1 MDLIINNK
9 DLAFFALGGLGEVGK
24 NMYVLQYQKQI
35 FLIDAGILFPDE
47 HLLGVDYVM
56 QDLTYLIQNEEKIVG
71 LFITHGHE
79 DHIGGIPFLLK
90 KVKIPKIYASGIA
103 VDLIQNK
110 LIEYKDMPPV
120 QIVEYKSHYTYQ
132 FKDVELS
139 FIRLNHSI
147 PDSFCLV
154 FKTPY
159 GNFVHTGDFK
169 IDLTPINGEVINLT
183 RFAELGKKGVA
194 LLMCESTNVERPG
207 ISMSEKTVGKTL
219 DNLFEDLV
227 DKRIFVATFAS
238 NIHRLQQIMDLA
250 VKYKRKIA
258 FSGRSMINVS
268 ETALK
273 LNELKFSRD
282 NIIDIDKIDKFAD
295 KELIIITTGSQGEEM
310 SALTRMANDDF
321 NKVHLGENDV
331 VIVSASPIP
340 GNEKAINTVIN
351 KLYRKGVEVI
361 YNELADVHVSGH
373 AYQEELKIMHAL
385 VKPKFFIPVHG
396 EYRHLKLHQT
406 LAMSLG
412 MNESDI
418 IIPDIGMKVEVNP
431 EYVKIAGS
439 VPAGERLVDGTG
451 LGDATSVVLRDRKLL
466 SEDGLCVVV
475 LTISQYSGEILS
487 KPEIISRGF
496 IYQDEASELITEA
509 RDVVVSAMQGVDM
522 KSLDPNIIKQMVK
535 KTLSTY
541 FFKKT
546 KRRPMILAILQQR

>member
-1 MDLIINNK
+1 MENLK
-9 DLAFFALGGLGEVGK
+9 VMFLGGVGEIGK
-24 NMYVLQYQKQI
+24 NMTVLEYGNDI
-35 FLIDAGILFPDE
+35 IVIDSGLAFPSDDMPGIDLVVPDIS
-47 HLLGVDYVM
+47 
-56 QDLTYLIQNEEKIVG
+56 YLIENKNKVRGIY
-71 LFITHGHE
+71 LTHGHE
-79 DHIGGIPFLLK
+79 DHIGALPYVLGELPVPVYGSRITLGLVESKLKEFKNVKYKGISIK
-90 KVKIPKIYASGIA
+90 SGSIVKAGNFKIEFIA
-103 VDLIQNK
+103 V
-110 LIEYKDMPPV
+110 
-120 QIVEYKSHYTYQ
+120 
-132 FKDVELS
+132 
-139 FIRLNHSI
+139 NHSI
-147 PDSFCLV
+147 PGAMALAIT
-154 FKTPY
+154 TPV
-159 GNFVHTGDFK
+159 GVVVHTGDFK

-183 RFAELGKKGVA
+183 RFAELGKKGVT
-194 LLMCESTNVERPG
+194 LLLCESTNVERPG

-227 DKRIFVATFAS
+227 NKRIFVATFAS

-282 NIIDIDKIDKFAD
+282 NIIDIDKIDKFSD

-412 MNESDI
+412 MNERDI
-418 IIPDIGMKVEVNP
+418 IIPDIGTRVEVNP
-431 EYVKIAGS
+431 EYIKIAGS

>member
-1 MDLIINNK
+1 MENLK
-9 DLAFFALGGLGEVGK
+9 VMFLGGVGEIGK
-24 NMYVLQYQKQI
+24 NMTALEYGNDI
-35 FLIDAGILFPDE
+35 IIIDCGLAFPSDDMPGIDLVVPDIS
-47 HLLGVDYVM
+47 
-56 QDLTYLIQNEEKIVG
+56 YLVENKNKIRG
-71 LFITHGHE
+71 IYLTHGHE
-79 DHIGGIPFLLK
+79 DHIGALPYVLCDIPVPVYGTRITLGLVESKLKEFKNIKYKGIS
-90 KVKIPKIYASGIA
+90 VKSGTIVRAGSFKIEIIA
-103 VDLIQNK
+103 V
-110 LIEYKDMPPV
+110 
-120 QIVEYKSHYTYQ
+120 
-132 FKDVELS
+132 
-139 FIRLNHSI
+139 NHSI
-147 PDSFCLV
+147 PGAVALAIS
-154 FKTPY
+154 TPV
-159 GNFVHTGDFK
+159 GVVVHTGDFK

-183 RFAELGKKGVA
+183 RFAELGKKGVT
-194 LLMCESTNVERPG
+194 LLLCESTNVERPG
-207 ISMSEKTVGKTL
+207 TSMSEKTVGKTL
-219 DNLFEDLV
+219 DNLFEDLAN
-227 DKRIFVATFAS
+227 KRIFVATFAS

-258 FSGRSMINVS
+258 FSGRSMVNVS

-273 LNELKFSRD
+273 LNELKFSRE

-361 YNELADVHVSGH
+361 YSELADVHVSGH
-373 AYQEELKIMHAL
+373 AYKEELKIMHSL

-396 EYRHLKLHQT
+396 EYRHLKLHQL

-412 MNESDI
+412 MNERDI
-418 IIPDIGMKVEVNP
+418 IIPDIGTKVEVNP
-431 EYVKIAGS
+431 EYIKVAGN

-475 LTISQYSGEILS
+475 LTVSQYSGEVLS

-509 RDVVVSAMQGVDM
+509 RDVLVSAMQSVDI
-522 KSLDPNIIKQMVK
+522 KSLDPNIIKQMIK

>member
-1 MDLIINNK
+1 
-9 DLAFFALGGLGEVGK
+9 
-24 NMYVLQYQKQI
+24 
-35 FLIDAGILFPDE
+35 
-47 HLLGVDYVM
+47 
-56 QDLTYLIQNEEKIVG
+56 
-71 LFITHGHE
+71 
-79 DHIGGIPFLLK
+79 
-90 KVKIPKIYASGIA
+90 
-103 VDLIQNK
+103 
-110 LIEYKDMPPV
+110 
-120 QIVEYKSHYTYQ
+120 
-132 FKDVELS
+132 
-139 FIRLNHSI
+139 
-147 PDSFCLV
+147 
-154 FKTPY
+154 
-159 GNFVHTGDFK
+159 
-169 IDLTPINGEVINLT
+169 
-183 RFAELGKKGVA
+183 
-194 LLMCESTNVERPG
+194 
-207 ISMSEKTVGKTL
+207 
-219 DNLFEDLV
+219 
-227 DKRIFVATFAS
+227 
-238 NIHRLQQIMDLA
+238 
-250 VKYKRKIA
+250 
-258 FSGRSMINVS
+258 
-268 ETALK
+268 
-273 LNELKFSRD
+273 
-282 NIIDIDKIDKFAD
+282 
-295 KELIIITTGSQGEEM
+295 M

-396 EYRHLKLHQT
+396 EYRHLKLHQI
-406 LAMSLG
+406 LATSLG
-412 MNESDI
+412 MNERDI

-431 EYVKIAGS
+431 EYIKIAGN

-509 RDVVVSAMQGVDM
+509 RDVVVSAMQGVDL

>member
-1 MDLIINNK
+1 MENLK
-9 DLAFFALGGLGEVGK
+9 VMFLGGVGEIGK
-24 NMYVLQYQKQI
+24 NMTVLEYGNDI
-35 FLIDAGILFPDE
+35 IVIDSGLAFPGDDMPGIDLVVPDIS
-47 HLLGVDYVM
+47 
-56 QDLTYLIQNEEKIVG
+56 YLIENRNKVRGIY
-71 LFITHGHE
+71 LTHGHE
-79 DHIGGIPFLLK
+79 DHIGALPYVLGELPVPVYGSRITLGLVESKLKEFKNVKYKGISIK
-90 KVKIPKIYASGIA
+90 SGSVVKAGNFKIEFVA
-103 VDLIQNK
+103 V
-110 LIEYKDMPPV
+110 
-120 QIVEYKSHYTYQ
+120 
-132 FKDVELS
+132 
-139 FIRLNHSI
+139 NHSI
-147 PDSFCLV
+147 PGAMALAIT
-154 FKTPY
+154 TPV
-159 GNFVHTGDFK
+159 GVVVHTGDFK

-183 RFAELGKKGVA
+183 RFAELGKKGVT
-194 LLMCESTNVERPG
+194 LLLCESTNVERPG
-207 ISMSEKTVGKTL
+207 TSMSEKTVGKTL

-273 LNELKFSRD
+273 LNELKFSRE

-396 EYRHLKLHQT
+396 EYRHLKLHQI
-406 LAMSLG
+406 LATSLG
-412 MNESDI
+412 MNERDI

-431 EYVKIAGS
+431 EYIKIAGN

-509 RDVVVSAMQGVDM
+509 RDVVVSAMQGVDL

>member
-1 MDLIINNK
+1 MENLK
-9 DLAFFALGGLGEVGK
+9 VMFLGGVGEIGK
-24 NMYVLQYQKQI
+24 NMTALEYGNDI
-35 FLIDAGILFPDE
+35 IIIDCGLAFPSDDMPGIDLVVPDIS
-47 HLLGVDYVM
+47 
-56 QDLTYLIQNEEKIVG
+56 YLVENKNKIRG
-71 LFITHGHE
+71 IYLTHGHE
-79 DHIGGIPFLLK
+79 DHIGALPYVLCDIPVPVYGTRITLGLVESKLKEFKNIKYKGIS
-90 KVKIPKIYASGIA
+90 VKSGTIVRAGSFKIEFIA
-103 VDLIQNK
+103 V
-110 LIEYKDMPPV
+110 
-120 QIVEYKSHYTYQ
+120 
-132 FKDVELS
+132 
-139 FIRLNHSI
+139 NHSI
-147 PDSFCLV
+147 PGAVALAIS
-154 FKTPY
+154 TPV
-159 GNFVHTGDFK
+159 GVVVHTGDFK

-183 RFAELGKKGVA
+183 RFAELGKKGVT
-194 LLMCESTNVERPG
+194 LLLCESTNVERPG
-207 ISMSEKTVGKTL
+207 TSMSEKTVGKTL
-219 DNLFEDLV
+219 DNLFEDLAN
-227 DKRIFVATFAS
+227 KRIFVATFAS

-258 FSGRSMINVS
+258 FSGRSMVNVS

-273 LNELKFSRD
+273 LNELKFSRE

-295 KELIIITTGSQGEEM
+295 KELIVITTGSQGEEM

-361 YNELADVHVSGH
+361 YSELADVHVSGH
-373 AYQEELKIMHAL
+373 AYKEELKIMHSL

-396 EYRHLKLHQT
+396 EYRHLKLHQL

-412 MNESDI
+412 MNERDI
-418 IIPDIGMKVEVNP
+418 IIPDIGTKVEVNP
-431 EYVKIAGS
+431 EYIKVAGN

-475 LTISQYSGEILS
+475 LTVSQYSGEVLS

-509 RDVVVSAMQGVDM
+509 RDVLVSAMQSVDI
-522 KSLDPNIIKQMVK
+522 KSLDPNIIKQMIK